1 MADAEDQTIDAGGT
15 KMARWTWSYALPGVG
30 DLFYNY
36 DRMKDYNNMHKDYVR
51 NTGRTY
57 KYPTQGY
64 EAQKYRAMGQVVDKA
79 LDLGGKVVTAG
90 RAGGKTGGTTKD
102 VTKVDQTTLG
112 RF

>member
-1 MADAEDQTIDAGGT
+1 MAGAEDHTIDVGGT

-36 DRMKDYNNMHKDYVR
+36 DRMKDYDNMHKDYKS

-64 EAQKYRAMGQVVDKA
+64 EAQKYRAMGQVVSQA
-79 LDLGGKVVTAG
+79 LDYGGKFVTSG
-90 RAGGKTGGTTKD
+90 RADSAGKTGGTTKD
-102 VTKVDQTTLG
+102 VTTLG
-112 RF
+112 GF